1 MIKGRAKAA
10 NKIKQENVPTEP
22 IVAIDA
28 IPEEE
33 THIAE
38 EAYME
43 VVQTVVGREDKD
55 AKVLK
60 IRPFVTTPARVEV
73 HAKRH
78 IPLGINVGNITTS
91 VTISVPCYK
100 EEVIAVYKQT
110 DILVDKIL
118 KLKVD
123 KILSE
128 INA

>member
-1 MIKGRAKAA
+1 MLKSKVTK
-10 NKIKQENVPTEP
+10 KIKKDEVPSES

-28 IPEEE
+28 IPEKEIN
-33 THIAE
+33 IAE

-43 VVQTVVGREDKD
+43 VTQTVVGREDKE

-60 IRPFVTTPARVEV
+60 IKPFVTTPARVEV

-78 IPLGINVGNITTS
+78 IPLGMSVGNLTVA
-91 VTISVPCYK
+91 VTVSVPCYK
-100 EEVIAVYKQT
+100 EEIISVYKQT
-110 DILVDKIL
+110 DTLVDKML

-128 INA
+128 LDA